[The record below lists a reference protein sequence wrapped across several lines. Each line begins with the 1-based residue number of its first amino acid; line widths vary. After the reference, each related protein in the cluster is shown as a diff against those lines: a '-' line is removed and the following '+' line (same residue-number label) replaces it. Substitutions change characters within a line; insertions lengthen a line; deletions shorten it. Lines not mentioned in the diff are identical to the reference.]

1 MNTLNILKQIIAPE
15 FGTMSLFACLGALL
29 IMLDLEKLSKFC
41 FIVSLVFLFIMVLV
55 ICGWRLLVMVSYK
68 VAVLFLILTVI
79 NSCILINY
87 YGEENLSNMTKRV
100 LIVLEDLNPILFGIF
115 LLGALAT
122 ICQLFGWV

>member
-1 MNTLNILKQIIAPE
+1 
-15 FGTMSLFACLGALL
+15 
-29 IMLDLEKLSKFC
+29 
-41 FIVSLVFLFIMVLV
+41 
-55 ICGWRLLVMVSYK
+55 MVSYK

-115 LLGALAT
+115 LLGVLAT
-122 ICQLFGWV
+122 FCQLFGWV

>member
-1 MNTLNILKQIIAPE
+1 
-15 FGTMSLFACLGALL
+15 
-29 IMLDLEKLSKFC
+29 
-41 FIVSLVFLFIMVLV
+41 
-55 ICGWRLLVMVSYK
+55 MVSYK

-87 YGEENLSNMTKRV
+87 YGEENLSNMTKHV

-115 LLGALAT
+115 LLGVLAT